1 MIETVAKLESTW
13 PSLAWKTKLSLPLYS
28 AVGVYVQVTNAG
40 ARRGTEVVQLYV
52 RDPVASV
59 TRPVRE
65 LKAFRR
71 VELEPG
77 ETRTVR
83 FVLHASQLAFPGR
96 NMRSVVEP
104 GRIKVWVGGSSE
116 ASLGSEFELVEKTPP
131 TEAESA

>member
-1 MIETVAKLESTW
+1 MAQV
-13 PSLAWKTKLSLPLYS
+13 PVDR

-83 FVLHASQLAFPGR
+83 FVLHASQRYKSWHLQAITQIDARHAVRISEVGV
-96 NMRSVVEP
+96 NCVE
-104 GRIKVWVGGSSE
+104 RQRTVHRE
-116 ASLGSEFELVEKTPP
+116 RR
-131 TEAESA
+131 